1 MIDIHVSPE
10 KVKAVREDLDTD
22 LYTAKDIVVREL
34 RSKAIDDI
42 RLNINNINDP
52 KTKEVLKDIM
62 SLIKN
67 LV

>member
-22 LYTAKDIVVREL
+22 LYTAKSIVVREL

-42 RLNINNINDP
+42 RLNINNIDDP
-52 KTKEVLKDIM
+52 KTKEVLEDIM
-62 SLIKN
+62 TLIKN

>member
-10 KVKAVREDLDTD
+10 KVKAVREAYETD
-22 LYTAKDIVVREL
+22 IYTAKDIVIREL

-42 RLNINNINDP
+42 RLNINNIDDP
-52 KTKEVLKDIM
+52 KTKEILKDITT
-62 SLIKN
+62 LIKN